1 LTPWNSEAGP
11 TADLE
16 ETMQSQT
23 ENKTSNIV
31 SLFARKDAEK
41 VENKEAV
48 KAEDAST
55 SFFDAMRKN
64 SENEERLRKE
74 RLKANQS
81 VLKSY
86 RIKN

>member
-1 LTPWNSEAGP
+1 
-11 TADLE
+11 
-16 ETMQSQT
+16 MQSQT
-23 ENKTSNIV
+23 ESKTSNVV
-31 SLFARKDAEK
+31 SLFARKDAEATEK
-41 VENKEAV
+41 KESAKTEEPSV
-48 KAEDAST
+48 G
-55 SFFDAMRKN
+55 FFDAMRKN

>member
-1 LTPWNSEAGP
+1 
-11 TADLE
+11 
-16 ETMQSQT
+16 MQRQAES
-23 ENKTSNIV
+23 KTTTVV
-31 SLFARKDAEK
+31 SLFSRKDAEAMEK
-41 VENKEAV
+41 KETEAS
-48 KAEDAST
+48 EECST

-64 SENEERLRKE
+64 TENEERLRKE